1 MLKGYK
7 KLLKEAA
14 VKRHPEECLGVTQGN
29 AAGLS
34 GSKGTLYGVLCV
46 NERRCARTLPT
57 VRAGTC
63 AGAGGTDEGRY
74 LRTDQCLDTDSS

>member
-7 KLLKEAA
+7 KLLKEAV
-14 VKRHPEECLGVTQGN
+14 VKRHPGRMLGVTQGN

-46 NERRCARTLPT
+46 NERDVRRRGPT

-63 AGAGGTDEGRY
+63 WGGGGQMRGVY
-74 LRTDQCLDTDSS
+74 LRN